1 LTPVSLVTGMLVN
14 LLIALFL
21 IAILGSL
28 FAGGYFVVRDPS
40 SKRRAFWALSWR
52 VGLQLALLLFLI
64 LAFLMGWIKPH
75 ELGG

>member
-1 LTPVSLVTGMLVN
+1 MLVN

>member
-1 LTPVSLVTGMLVN
+1 VPFLAVISMLVN
-14 LLIALFL
+14 LLIVVFL
-21 IAILGSL
+21 LAILGSL

-64 LAFLMGWIKPH
+64 LAFTMGWIKPH
-75 ELGG
+75 ALGG